1 MQDGHHRS
9 CFEICHN
16 LSLNAAELHS
26 VFRKTP
32 LPTLHSSAIKCCVAP
47 DLWVQSSEQHQANQ
61 EHAPRGLIGH
71 ARHRLNIY
79 CSLCLNLNLGCFA
92 FLPSEHTSDALKNI
106 LVSTGR
112 QHCFQMSCWSRERG
126 TAEMEYS
133 QLQPPKAGVIFCR
146 QNANQSWLTWRLAGR
161 VLPLAGDLVLSIC
174 SVCCSPWKGYPV
186 FVKIGNAGPDPTLFL
201 LLLGVNGKALCCPAT
216 EWVLCCLETMWASS
230 WLVFQVMPSSFTGT
244 FGMNPAPWFGLEEIL
259 CFPLLTPDR

>member
-26 VFRKTP
+26 VFRKIP

-133 QLQPPKAGVIFCR
+133 QLQPPKAGVIFADR
-146 QNANQSWLTWRLAGR
+146 MQTN
-161 VLPLAGDLVLSIC
+161 
-174 SVCCSPWKGYPV
+174 
-186 FVKIGNAGPDPTLFL
+186 PDWH
-201 LLLGVNGKALCCPAT
+201 GG
-216 EWVLCCLETMWASS
+216 
-230 WLVFQVMPSSFTGT
+230 
-244 FGMNPAPWFGLEEIL
+244 
-259 CFPLLTPDR
+259 